1 MSLHTSCCV
10 PPCPPSVNMHL
21 LNKELN
27 ADYKNTKPN
36 RFHSNSGSLLVTCIV
51 AMTKYLAKQHKEE
64 RIYFGSQFERIVHSG
79 C

>member
-1 MSLHTSCCV
+1 MPLHTSCCV

-36 RFHSNSGSLLVTCIV
+36 CFRSSSGSLLVTCIV
-51 AMTKYLAKQHKEE
+51 AMTKYLA
-64 RIYFGSQFERIVHSG
+64 
-79 C
+79 

>member
-1 MSLHTSCCV
+1 MTLHTSCCV

-36 RFHSNSGSLLVTCIV
+36 CFHSDSGSLLVTCIV
-51 AMTKYLAKQHKEE
+51 AMTKYLAKQHKE
-64 RIYFGSQFERIVHSG
+64 
-79 C
+79 